1 MSKGLK
7 LSKWVLTN
15 RPKIPW
21 VTQKITAQFVCL
33 SQRVWD
39 FWKKKSLW
47 MSVVRTWA
55 AFQAENARCCAVQHL
70 RHHNLS
76 YCHVS
81 STPDSEARKVSKVT
95 YVQLNKYQTDIYISS
110 WIKPSNDECLS
121 VDFWLFTHFWLFL
134 HVGNTKL
141 FCTSRLEIKT
151 KTILCSCAANL
162 FQSWS
167 IFRNQQMISC
177 QIISKLYIV
186 LFDGIWANLYS
197 YIDMYFCENLAFRIY
212 NVLSCSCS
220 INLLKYVH
228 NW

>member
-1 MSKGLK
+1 MWPKFKYHTIPNKYLVFGCKALVFCRNDGWLLENMGKGHK

-21 VTQKITAQFVCL
+21 VTQKISAQFVCL

-39 FWKKKSLW
+39 FWKKNSLW

-121 VDFWLFTHFWLFL
+121 VDFWFL
-134 HVGNTKL
+134 PAYDCSCKYVGNIKL
-141 FCTSRLEIKT
+141 FCTSNSQNKNNFVFLSHSFFK
-151 KTILCSCAANL
+151 
-162 FQSWS
+162 SW
-167 IFRNQQMISC
+167 
-177 QIISKLYIV
+177 
-186 LFDGIWANLYS
+186 
-197 YIDMYFCENLAFRIY
+197 
-212 NVLSCSCS
+212 
-220 INLLKYVH
+220 
-228 NW
+228 